1 MKIKMDIEHNNSESN
16 NENNSWNHASK
27 NNPKLSLTNGT
38 NNIIINIHNI
48 FYEIIIIIIT
58 NIKWWSI
65 SFDIIYSIF
74 TYYITNSSKKIMTC
88 I

>member
-1 MKIKMDIEHNNSESN
+1 MKIKMDIDHNNSESN

-27 NNPKLSLTNGT
+27 NNPKLPLTNGS